1 MIAKEDLFTSTH
13 NHMPQT
19 IIDQK
24 ENDNSFMLTFKK
36 K

>member
-24 ENDNSFMLTFKK
+24 ENDNKFYVDF
-36 K
+36 